1 MAFVPAT
8 DNKSIQ
14 SHPLPTGILIVNI
27 GTPATP
33 EPGEIRKYLR
43 EFLSD
48 RRVIHWPRW
57 LWLPLL
63 HLIILRVRPERVAS
77 KYKEIWTEGGSPQ
90 LRDSLALADGL
101 ERKLH
106 SEYGIQAGV
115 VLGMRYGQPSI
126 REGLRVLHDRGAQRL
141 IVLPLFPQYSHV
153 TVASVC
159 DAVFEELDRWQQVP
173 EVEAIR
179 GYHLQPTYI
188 QAITQSIEAYWEI
201 HGKPD
206 RLLISYHGIPLSY
219 AAAGDPYPSH
229 CKETTE
235 LIVEQLG
242 QQELLIEESFQSR
255 YGPEAWTQPYTD
267 VLLTQWGQE
276 HGGCVDVICP
286 GFPLDCL
293 ETLHEIAIEGRDLY
307 LDSGG
312 EDFHYIPALNT
323 RRVHIELLAKIIQPY
338 LQVEHHEDGMLVKNM
353 GDEV

>member
-1 MAFVPAT
+1 MASVPAT

-14 SHPLPTGILIVNI
+14 PHPLPTGILIVNI

-33 EPGEIRKYLR
+33 EPGEIRIYLR

-48 RRVIHWPRW
+48 RRVIRWPRW

-63 HLIILRVRPERVAS
+63 HLIILRVRPGRLVS

-101 ERKLH
+101 ERKLQD
-106 SEYGIQAGV
+106 EYGMHAGV
-115 VLGMRYGQPSI
+115 TVGMRYGHPSI
-126 REGLRVLHDRGAQRL
+126 KDGLRALRDRGAQRL
-141 IVLPLFPQYSHV
+141 IILPLFPQYSHV
-153 TVASVC
+153 TVASVY
-159 DAVFEELDRWQQVP
+159 DAVFEELRRWRQVP
-173 EVEAIR
+173 EVETVR
-179 GYHLQPTYI
+179 GYHLNSTYI
-188 QAITQSIEAYWEI
+188 RAITQSIEAYWQV

-206 RLLISYHGIPLSY
+206 RLLISNHGIPLSY
-219 AAAGDPYPSH
+219 AAAGDPYPAH

-242 QQELLIEESFQSR
+242 QQSLLIESSFQSR

-267 VLLTQWGQE
+267 ALLAQWGQE
-276 HGGCVDVICP
+276 RGGRVDVICP
-286 GFPLDCL
+286 GFAIDCL
-293 ETLHEIAIEGRDLY
+293 ETLHEIAVEACGLY

-323 RRVHIELLAKIIQPY
+323 RREHIELLAEIIHPY
-338 LQVEHHEDGMLVKNM
+338 LQVEQHGESMLVKNT
-353 GDEV
+353 GDGV